1 MIKIKYDSWD
11 KVTVNVYDRLQSAV
25 ANAEVTGIEE
35 VDLVNKEIAI
45 IATLADVDED
55 AIADLTHSEFVRL
68 SKQCNF
74 ISQMPKVDIRDNYTL
89 NGKKYN
95 VFRDIQ
101 NMTMSQ
107 YVDFQLL
114 YKDRDKNFKQLLACF
129 LIPKG
134 KQYGEYNVAEVIED
148 IGNHLSITDA
158 NSILFFFV
166 IAFQSLIKTMVNYS
180 IKQMKKLMKQEK
192 DRERAMTIKE
202 AIEKMEEAANLA
214 NDGVGFTI

>member
-1 MIKIKYDSWD
+1 MISVKYDSWD
-11 KVTVNVYDRLQSAV
+11 KVTVNVYDKLQSAV
-25 ANAEVTGIEE
+25 AAAEVTGIEE
-35 VDLVNKEIAI
+35 VDLINKEIAI

-55 AIADLTHSEFVRL
+55 VIADLTHSEFVRL

-74 ISQMPKVDIRDNYTL
+74 ISQMPKVDIRENYTL

-114 YKDRDKNFKQLLACF
+114 YKDREKNFKKLLACF
-129 LIPKG
+129 LIPAG

-180 IKQMKKLMKQEK
+180 IKQMTKLMKKEK
-192 DRERAMTIKE
+192 NRERAMTIKE
-202 AIEKMEEAANLA
+202 AIAKMEEAANLV